1 MKRKLLSVLL
11 AGAMV
16 FSLAACGN
24 DSGESGSEGSSAA
37 GSDSAES
44 SSAESGSASEESS
57 AETSQESAGESSEE
71 EAITCTLKV
80 WAPSEDQDQEYG
92 AWLQTM
98 CEQ

>member
-44 SSAESGSASEESS
+44 SSAESGR
-57 AETSQESAGESSEE
+57 
-71 EAITCTLKV
+71 
-80 WAPSEDQDQEYG
+80 
-92 AWLQTM
+92 
-98 CEQ
+98 